1 MIIFTADLKNQPGE
15 LAHMCEALGQ
25 RGINV
30 ELAGIISGG
39 HGFVSFTASDEDA
52 ARAALNGASVSFTEH
67 PALLV
72 KTPDRPGEAAKIG
85 RMLSEAHV
93 NIEGYLPTSICG
105 GEVTVAVSV
114 DKIDDARRALGDMVV
129 G

>member
-15 LAHMCEALGQ
+15 LAHMCEALAQ

-30 ELAGIISGG
+30 ELAGIVSGG

-52 ARAALNGASVSFTEH
+52 ARAALNEASVPFTEH
-67 PALLV
+67 AALLV
-72 KTPDRPGEAAKIG
+72 KTPDRPGEAARIARK
-85 RMLSEAHV
+85 LSEAHV
-93 NIEGYLPTSICG
+93 NIEGYMPTSICG
-105 GEVTVAVSV
+105 GEVTVAISV
-114 DKIDDARRALGDMVV
+114 DKIDDARRALNDLVV

>member
-1 MIIFTADLKNQPGE
+1 MIIFTADVKNQPGE
-15 LAHMCEALGQ
+15 LAHICEALAQ

-30 ELAGIISGG
+30 ELAGITYGG
-39 HGFVSFTASDEDA
+39 QGLVSFTASDEDA
-52 ARAALNGASVSFTEH
+52 ARTALNKASVSFAEH

-93 NIEGYLPTSICG
+93 NIDGYLPTSICR
-105 GEVTVAVSV
+105 GEVTVVVSV
-114 DKIDDARRALGDMVV
+114 DKLDDARRALGDMVV

>member
-1 MIIFTADLKNQPGE
+1 MNIFTTDLKNQPGE
-15 LAHMCEALGQ
+15 FAHLCDALARREVNL
-25 RGINV
+25 
-30 ELAGIISGG
+30 ELTGVTAGD

-52 ARAALNGASVSFTEH
+52 ARAALNETGISFTEH

-72 KTPDRPGEAAKIG
+72 KTPDQPGEAAKIG
-85 RMLSEAHV
+85 RLLSEAHV
-93 NIEGYLPTSICG
+93 NIDGYLPTSICG

-114 DKIDDARRALGDMVV
+114 DNIDDARRALGELIV